1 MFANFRVCHWIRLC
15 DFIDFTDFRLYNPFV
30 LRYTFPMSH
39 PHFDL
44 DAHIKIDHKK
54 SPFSTYLREIVYGG
68 NDGIVT
74 TFAVVAGFAGAGSP
88 VMGGGLGPLTVILFG
103 IANLLADGTAMGL
116 GSFLSV
122 RSEQDLY
129 KSEYEK
135 ELREVNSNSEME
147 KAETTQ
153 LFVRQG
159 FTHDQAVQLTSV
171 YATNKPA
178 WIDYMMK
185 HELEMNDPTDDKPGL
200 MGLMTFISFVM
211 FGFIPLIPYIFLKSE
226 SLFALSIMATAFALI
241 LLGGLRYVVT
251 REGIRRSISETLLI
265 GGTCATLAYMV
276 GLYFRV

>member
-1 MFANFRVCHWIRLC
+1 
-15 DFIDFTDFRLYNPFV
+15 
-30 LRYTFPMSH
+30 MSH
-39 PHFDL
+39 SSHGHGTP
-44 DAHIKIDHKK
+44 IKIDHRK

-88 VMGGGLGPLTVILFG
+88 AMSGGLGPLTVILFG

-135 ELREVNSNSEME
+135 EVHEVNTNIEME

-153 LFVRQG
+153 LFVKQG
-159 FTHDQAVQLTSV
+159 FSHDQAVQLTSI
-171 YATNKPA
+171 YSTNKPA

-200 MGLMTFISFVM
+200 MGLMTFVSFVI

-226 SLFALSIMATAFALI
+226 GLFGLSILATGFALT
-241 LLGGLRYVVT
+241 LLGVLRYVVT
-251 REGIRRSISETLLI
+251 RESIRRSVGETLLI
-265 GGTCATLAYMV
+265 GGTCATLAYIV

>member
-1 MFANFRVCHWIRLC
+1 
-15 DFIDFTDFRLYNPFV
+15 
-30 LRYTFPMSH
+30 MSH
-39 PHFDL
+39 RHFDL
-44 DAHIKIDHKK
+44 EAHIKLEHKK

-88 VMGGGLGPLTVILFG
+88 AMSGGLGALTVILFG

-129 KSEYEK
+129 KSEYDK
-135 ELREVNSNSEME
+135 ELREVNTNIEME

-159 FTHDQAVQLTSV
+159 FTHDQAVQLTGV

-185 HELEMNDPTDDKPGL
+185 HELEMNDPTDDRPGL
-200 MGLMTFISFVM
+200 MGLMTFISFVL
-211 FGFIPLIPYIFLKSE
+211 FGFIPLVPYIFLKSE
-226 SLFALSIMATAFALI
+226 GLFVLSIFATVLALT
-241 LLGGLRYVVT
+241 LLGGLRYMVT
-251 REGIRRSISETLLI
+251 REGIRRSIGETLLI
-265 GGTCATLAYMV
+265 GGTCATLAYIV

>member
-1 MFANFRVCHWIRLC
+1 M
-15 DFIDFTDFRLYNPFV
+15 P
-30 LRYTFPMSH
+30 H

-44 DAHIKIDHKK
+44 DAHIKMEHKK

-88 VMGGGLGPLTVILFG
+88 AMSGGLGPLTVILFG

-129 KSEYEK
+129 KSEYAK
-135 ELREVNSNSEME
+135 ELNEVNTRVEME

-153 LFVRQG
+153 LFVGQG
-159 FTHDQAVQLTSV
+159 FTHDQAVQLTGI

-178 WIDYMMK
+178 WVDYMMK
-185 HELEMNDPTDDKPGL
+185 HELEMNDPTEDKPGL
-200 MGLMTFISFVM
+200 MGLMTFISFVT

-226 SLFALSIMATAFALI
+226 GLFVLSIGSTAIALT
-241 LLGGLRYVVT
+241 LLGVLRYAVT
-251 REGIRRSISETLLI
+251 KEGIQRSIGETLMI
-265 GGTCATLAYMV
+265 GGTCATLAYIV
-276 GLYFRV
+276 GLYFRI